1 MIKLN
6 VKRDK
11 HISFLVVF
19 LFFVGGVTVEAQ
31 ETFLFRD
38 GLIANI
44 PHRYG
49 REALYTDELAYQLY
63 TNSLKTPVEA
73 AVIAKDDKGQPVSWK
88 KISADSLGRLRAGR
102 GGGFGRGSSYIYL
115 V

>member
-6 VKRDK
+6 LKK
-11 HISFLVVF
+11 YKSISFLA
-19 LFFVGGVTVEAQ
+19 LLLCMTGGSLRAQ
-31 ETFLFRD
+31 ETYTFKE
-38 GLIANI
+38 GLIANM

-115 V
+115 